1 MREKPLPPVILL
13 VLPQDERRNTLL
25 RHLESLKLTAAAVST
40 FREVRERLKDDPRV
54 DVVITGVSLRDGNW
68 CDVLG
73 CVVSCGVEARVV
85 VSSPVADERLWS
97 EVLWRGVYDVLVEP
111 YDPLE
116 VRRILDGA
124 LRSAAHIGLTRT
136 REVSGSRPAHLVFDR
151 VGVTTGS

>member
-1 MREKPLPPVILL
+1 MRENTPPVVLL
-13 VLPQDERRNTLL
+13 VLPQGERRNTLL
-25 RHLESLKLTAAAVST
+25 SHLESLKLTAAAVGT
-40 FREVRERLKDDPRV
+40 FREVRERLRDDPRV
-54 DVVITGVSLRDGNW
+54 DIVITEVSLRDGNW

-73 CVVSCGVEARVV
+73 CVVSRGVDARVV

-124 LRSAAHIGLTRT
+124 LRSAANSGPTQT
-136 REVSGSRPAHLVFDR
+136 REVAASRSHLVIDR
-151 VGVTTGS
+151 VGVTTGN

>member
-1 MREKPLPPVILL
+1 MREKPHSPVVLL

-25 RHLESLKLTAAAVST
+25 RHLESLNLTTAAVGT

-54 DVVITGVSLRDGNW
+54 DIVITEVSLRDGNW

-73 CVVSCGVEARVV
+73 CVVSRGVEARVV

-124 LRSAAHIGLTRT
+124 LRSAANSGLTPT
-136 REVSGSRPAHLVFDR
+136 REVSGSRQSHLVIDP
-151 VGVTTGS
+151 VGVTTGN